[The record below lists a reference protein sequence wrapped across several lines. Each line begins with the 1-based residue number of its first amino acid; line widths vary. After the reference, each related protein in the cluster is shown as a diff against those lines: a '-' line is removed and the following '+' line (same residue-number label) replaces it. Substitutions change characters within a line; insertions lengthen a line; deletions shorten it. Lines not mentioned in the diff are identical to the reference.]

1 MMSKLGYREGNANRR
16 RGGLLPIVLVGL
28 AGYVVWRQRDALGD
42 LLQSLTADAGSAG
55 AASTEPEQVPDD
67 YDWNRPSVFNSTA
80 MAGPKEGAGATVGYP
95 GGTMGTDPGTQG
107 EGAQ

>member
-1 MMSKLGYREGNANRR
+1 MSRPSYREGDANRK
-16 RGGLLPIVLVGL
+16 RGGLLPGVLVGV
-28 AGYVVWRQRDALGD
+28 AGYVLWRQRDALGEW
-42 LLQSLTADAGSAG
+42 LQSFAGDASPD
-55 AASTEPEQVPDD
+55 AASEQVPDD